1 MVIQVVLKKYMFGV
15 LFIYYLFVFIFLFT
29 SHVNLSTQNNNILA
43 IMCLNETNYSNANW
57 ITIQS
62 GQIQNGICNDNY
74 YGSPTRQCFQNG
86 SNNPI
91 GIWNSTIINP
101 CQRK

>member
-1 MVIQVVLKKYMFGV
+1 
-15 LFIYYLFVFIFLFT
+15 
-29 SHVNLSTQNNNILA
+29 
-43 IMCLNETNYSNANW
+43 MCSNETNYSNSNSNW

-62 GQIQNGICNDNY
+62 GQIQNGICNNNY
-74 YGSPTRQCFQNG
+74 YGSPTRQCFQND

-101 CQRK
+101 CQRNIFIYLIFINSYPFENSNNVLK

>member
-1 MVIQVVLKKYMFGV
+1 
-15 LFIYYLFVFIFLFT
+15 
-29 SHVNLSTQNNNILA
+29 
-43 IMCLNETNYSNANW
+43 MCSNEANYSNSNW

-62 GQIQNGICNDNY
+62 GQIQSGICNDNY

-86 SNNPI
+86 SNNSI

-101 CQRK
+101 CQCNYFLYCLIFTVNVLK